1 MAKHVKNMDRKQN
14 FAKYGNSMSFWEF
27 LVQTFQGQTNHQW
40 WWHPKVV
47 PTMILCFQKD
57 FFSLIDLGTI
67 KKRNFWKTE
76 KSYGS
81 NFGNIVRTSFVWG
94 MVGLSCSTKSV
105 AGFSLRRWLCIST
118 KSAAGCSW
126 RRGLSIPSVPRVQQ
140 GAHRVRGFPSVPRV
154 QRRCCGLG
162 DFNVTKQTD

>member
-1 MAKHVKNMDRKQN
+1 
-14 FAKYGNSMSFWEF
+14 
-27 LVQTFQGQTNHQW
+27 
-40 WWHPKVV
+40 
-47 PTMILCFQKD
+47 
-57 FFSLIDLGTI
+57 
-67 KKRNFWKTE
+67 
-76 KSYGS
+76 
-81 NFGNIVRTSFVWG
+81 
-94 MVGLSCSTKSV
+94 
-105 AGFSLRRWLCIST
+105 LRRWLCIST